1 MESPS
6 RDGKVES
13 EADARRVFDE
23 RIRWQVKQFPKS
35 ALEGVE
41 VSSALEVARVRPG
54 GWNCQK

>member
-23 RIRWQVKQFPKS
+23 RIRWQVKQFPAS

-41 VSSALEVARVRPG
+41 ARW
-54 GWNCQK
+54 GWPEHFVGVVVGHQS